1 MHGFVISHRGSEIEV
16 FYNNAKIMG
25 TILGI
30 LNFAVDM
37 NFLFSMD
44 TVGELA
50 STGWLRRSPPEVICT
65 R

>member
-1 MHGFVISHRGSEIEV
+1 MHGLVISHRGSEIEV

-50 STGWLRRSPPEVICT
+50 
-65 R
+65 